1 MEEKTAIIRLKQ
13 GNLDGL
19 EALIGRYQVQAIHA
33 AQLIV
38 RDPPLAEEVVQTAFI
53 RIAEKIHQFDE
64 DRPFGP
70 WFLRIV
76 VNDALKAAQR
86 QKRSVPLEEEPDDDA
101 SRLAHW
107 LVDPQP
113 QPEKLLEI
121 KESSQVIRLALNRL
135 TPEQRAVVVMRYFL
149 DMSETEMSAKLK
161 RPTSTIKWWLRV
173 ARERLRRRLRSSHA
187 LQDDD

>member
-1 MEEKTAIIRLKQ
+1 MEENIAIIRLKQ

-19 EALIGRYQVQAIHA
+19 EVLVGRYQVQAIHA

-53 RIAEKIHQFDE
+53 RIVEKIYQFDE
-64 DRPFGP
+64 GRPFGP

-86 QKRSVPLEEEPDDDA
+86 QKRSVPLDEEPDDDA
-101 SRLAHW
+101 SRLACW

-113 QPEKLLEI
+113 QPEMLLEI
-121 KESSQVIRLALNRL
+121 GESRQVVRLALDRL

-149 DMSETEMSAKLK
+149 DMSEAEMSAKLK

-173 ARERLRRRLRSSHA
+173 ARERLRHLLRSPHVVE
-187 LQDDD
+187 DDD